1 MYNIM
6 DGKVLQSSNWL
17 RCFWYHELSWVQK
30 QFRQFWKTLHLHRFW
45 ELADDSVFLLLSLY
59 FEIHNGNLLK
69 TLSTFLW
76 SQTSYDVLPLQMATA
91 IKTTSHCFKTQTLKL
106 NIIFLIFTPCSCTD
120 TKETMFCYLKP
131 RGVQTVENM
140 GLNNPY
146 SYFLWV

>member
-1 MYNIM
+1 MLLI
-6 DGKVLQSSNWL
+6 
-17 RCFWYHELSWVQK
+17 SWV
-30 QFRQFWKTLHLHRFW
+30 
-45 ELADDSVFLLLSLY
+45 ELGSKAISAVLKNFTFAQILRTGWWLSFFTSKFILRDT
-59 FEIHNGNLLK
+59 NGNLLK

-120 TKETMFCYLKP
+120 TKETMFYYLKP

-140 GLNNPY
+140 ELNNPY